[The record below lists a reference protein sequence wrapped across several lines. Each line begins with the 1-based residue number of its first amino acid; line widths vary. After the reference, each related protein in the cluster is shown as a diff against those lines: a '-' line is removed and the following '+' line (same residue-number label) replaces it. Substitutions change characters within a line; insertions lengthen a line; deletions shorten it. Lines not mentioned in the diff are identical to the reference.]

1 LGALTSPGAL
11 QAVRLGALTSPG
23 ALQAVRLGRA
33 LASRLPPRM
42 SRRVAEAGAVA
53 LVRALA
59 SRSPAWAE
67 RRRIV
72 ARHLERAGGVPATT
86 RMVDEAVASYG
97 RYWAESLRLPDL
109 DAAALDAGMAYEG
122 LDRIDA
128 ALAAGHG
135 VILALPHLGGWE
147 WAGAH
152 LAASGRP
159 ISVVVER
166 LHPPE
171 LFDWFVGYRRRLGM
185 NVIAAGPEAAT
196 RCARALAANHVLCLL
211 ADRLIEGAA
220 GVEVEFFGERTLLPG
235 GPAALAIRSGAPVL
249 PCAVY
254 FEQRTDAHLGV
265 VLEAVDT
272 SRRGR
277 IREDVARITQELA
290 RCFEGLIR
298 RAPTQWHL
306 MQANWPSDATT
317 GSDDTG
323 PEGEQRRTAALG
335 QH

>member
-1 LGALTSPGAL
+1 MSAP
-11 QAVRLGALTSPG
+11 

-33 LASRLPPRM
+33 LASRLPPGV
-42 SRRVAEAGAVA
+42 SRRLAEAGAVA
-53 LVRALA
+53 LVRTLA
-59 SRSPAWAE
+59 FRSPGWSE
-67 RRRIV
+67 RRRIL
-72 ARHLERAGGVPATT
+72 ARHLERVVGVPATS

-109 DAAALDAGMAYEG
+109 DVATLAAGMAYDG

-128 ALAAGHG
+128 ALSAGRG
-135 VILALPHLGGWE
+135 VILSLPHLGGWE

-152 LAASGRP
+152 LATTGRP
-159 ISVVVER
+159 VSVVVER
-166 LHPPE
+166 LEPPE
-171 LFDWFVGYRRRLGM
+171 LFEWFVGFRRKLGM
-185 NVIAAGPEAAT
+185 NVIAAGPEAAA
-196 RCARALAANHVLCLL
+196 RCAQALASNHVLCLL

-220 GVEVEFFGERTLLPG
+220 GVEVEFFAERTLLPA

-272 SRRGR
+272 SRQGR
-277 IREDVARITQELA
+277 VREDVARITQALA
-290 RCFEGLIR
+290 RRFEELIR

-306 MQANWPSDATT
+306 MQANWPSDADPASAGAGPV
-317 GSDDTG
+317 GSRG
-323 PEGEQRRTAALG
+323 RRSRWARG
-335 QH
+335 